1 VGAGF
6 PRRGA
11 RCRFVGSGH
20 PISLGIR
27 TSAPGGLPPTLSGAV
42 TRVGDVPEN
51 ISAATAR
58 RIALAA
64 QGFGI
69 PRPASVGTRQLNLL
83 MERLGTL
90 QIDSVN
96 VFERSHYL
104 PVVARLGPYDK
115 TLLDQLT
122 LRPRARYLEY
132 WAHVATFVPRED
144 WPLWKWRMARMRDKY
159 TKPGGWVATHP
170 QMMRFVLD
178 ELRANG
184 PMAAS
189 EIEHDENVRR
199 GPWWGLSDIKE
210 ALEYLFVFGDVVTA
224 GRKGFERV
232 YALPE
237 QILSSALLDA
247 EVPAD
252 DAQRELV
259 RRAVRAHGIG
269 TAKDI
274 ADYYRLY
281 VATTTRLLHELA
293 DAGEVQRVNVEGWRT
308 PGFLAAA
315 ARIPR
320 RIETAA
326 LLSPFDPVVWERDR
340 ALRMFGFHY
349 RIEIYTPAPNRIYG
363 YYTLPALVDDQ
374 IVGRIDL
381 KSDRQ
386 AGVLRVQSAWREP
399 HAPRGVEERIVP
411 VLREL
416 AAWQGLGDILVVDRG
431 DLARDLAA
439 ALHLSVAE

>member
-1 VGAGF
+1 M
-6 PRRGA
+6 PQ
-11 RCRFVGSGH
+11 
-20 PISLGIR
+20 
-27 TSAPGGLPPTLSGAV
+27 T
-42 TRVGDVPEN
+42 
-51 ISAATAR
+51 ISAASAR

-64 QGFGI
+64 QGFGV
-69 PRPASVGTRQLNLL
+69 PRPASVGTRQLNVL
-83 MERLGTL
+83 MERLGVL

-115 TLLDQLT
+115 TLLDKLT
-122 LRPRARYLEY
+122 LRPKAPYLEY
-132 WAHVATFVPRED
+132 WAHVATFVPRDD

-159 TKPGGWVATHP
+159 TKPGGWVDSHP
-170 QMMRFVLD
+170 QMIRFVLD

-237 QILSSALLDA
+237 QILSPALLEA
-247 EVPAD
+247 EVPVD

-281 VATTTRLLHELA
+281 VATATRLLNELA
-293 DAGEVQRVNVEGWRT
+293 DAGEVQQVSVDGWKA
-308 PGFLAAA
+308 PGFLATD

-320 RIETAA
+320 RIEAAA

-340 ALRMFGFHY
+340 AERMFGFHY
-349 RIEIYTPAPNRIYG
+349 RIEIYTPAPKRVYG
-363 YYTLPALVDDQ
+363 YYTLPALVDEQ

-399 HAPRGVEERIVP
+399 LAPAGVEERLVP
-411 VLREL
+411 VLRDI

-439 ALHLSVAE
+439 ALGLPLVE

>member
-1 VGAGF
+1 
-6 PRRGA
+6 
-11 RCRFVGSGH
+11 
-20 PISLGIR
+20 
-27 TSAPGGLPPTLSGAV
+27 
-42 TRVGDVPEN
+42 VPEK

-64 QGFGI
+64 QGFGS
-69 PRPASVGTRQLNLL
+69 PRPTAVGTRQLNLL
-83 MERLGTL
+83 MQRLGIL

-104 PVVARLGPYDK
+104 PVVARLGAYDK
-115 TLLDQLT
+115 TLLDRL
-122 LRPRARYLEY
+122 LLAPRAPYLEY
-132 WAHVATFVPRED
+132 WAHVATFVPRDD
-144 WPLWKWRMARMRDKY
+144 WPLWAFRRAEMRAKYARPGKWFAEHPEM
-159 TKPGGWVATHP
+159 VA
-170 QMMRFVLD
+170 FVLA
-178 ELRANG
+178 ELAANG

-189 EIEHDENVRR
+189 EIEHEENVRR

-210 ALEYLFVFGDVVTA
+210 ALEYLFVFGEVVTA

-237 QILSSALLDA
+237 QILSPELLGA
-247 EVPAD
+247 AVPAD

-259 RRAVRAHGIG
+259 RRALGAHGIG

-281 VATTTRLLHELA
+281 VATTARLLEELV
-293 DAGEVQRVNVEGWRT
+293 DSGEAEKVAVEGWKA
-308 PGFLAAA
+308 PAYVAAG

-340 ALRMFGFHY
+340 TERMFGFHY
-349 RIEIYTPAPNRIYG
+349 RIEIYTPAPKRVYG
-363 YYTLPALVDDQ
+363 YYTLPALVDEQ
-374 IVGRIDL
+374 LVGRIDL

-386 AGVLRVQSAWREP
+386 AGVLRVQSAWREE
-399 HAPRGVEERIVP
+399 HAPAGAEERLVP
-411 VLREL
+411 VVREL
-416 AAWQGLGDILVVDRG
+416 AAWQGLGDVVVADKG

-439 ALHLSVAE
+439 ALGTAVLEP

>member
-1 VGAGF
+1 M
-6 PRRGA
+6 
-11 RCRFVGSGH
+11 
-20 PISLGIR
+20 
-27 TSAPGGLPPTLSGAV
+27 
-42 TRVGDVPEN
+42 PEN
-51 ISAATAR
+51 ISAASAR
-58 RIALAA
+58 RISLAA

-69 PRPASVGTRQLNLL
+69 RRPAAVGTRQLNGL
-83 MERLGTL
+83 MQRLGTL

-115 TLLDQLT
+115 ALLDRLT
-122 LRPRARYLEY
+122 LRPKAPYLEY
-132 WAHVATFVPRED
+132 WAHVATFIPRDD
-144 WPLWKWRMARMRDKY
+144 WPLWKWRMARMRHKY
-159 TKPGGWVATHP
+159 GKPGGWVDTHP
-170 QMMRFVLD
+170 QMIRFVRD
-178 ELRANG
+178 ELRTNG

-189 EIEHDENVRR
+189 DIEHDDNVRR
-199 GPWWGLSDIKE
+199 GPWWGLSDVKE
-210 ALEYLFVFGDVVTA
+210 ALEYLFLFGDVVTA

-237 QILSSALLDA
+237 QILPLALLDA
-247 EVPAD
+247 EIPVDA
-252 DAQRELV
+252 AQRELV
-259 RRAVRAHGIG
+259 RRALRSHGVG

-281 VATTTRLLHELA
+281 VATAARLLEELVET
-293 DAGEVQRVNVEGWRT
+293 GEAERVSVEGWT
-308 PGFLAAA
+308 SPGYLATG

-320 RIETAA
+320 RIETTA
-326 LLSPFDPVVWERDR
+326 LLSPFDPVVWERAR

-349 RIEIYTPAPNRIYG
+349 RIEIYTPAPKRVYG
-363 YYTLPALVDDQ
+363 YYTLPALVDEA

-386 AGVLRVQSAWREP
+386 NGVLRVQSAWREP
-399 HAPRGVEERIVP
+399 HAPRGVEERLVP

-439 ALHLSVAE
+439 AGGVPLVE

>member
-1 VGAGF
+1 V
-6 PRRGA
+6 
-11 RCRFVGSGH
+11 S
-20 PISLGIR
+20 S
-27 TSAPGGLPPTLSGAV
+27 
-42 TRVGDVPEN
+42 VPERM
-51 ISAATAR
+51 SVATAR
-58 RIALAA
+58 RVALAA

-69 PRPASVGTRQLNLL
+69 PRPVSVGTRQLNLL
-83 MERLGTL
+83 LQRVGVL

-104 PVVARLGPYDK
+104 PVFARLGSYDK
-115 TLLDQLT
+115 ALLDRLT
-122 LRPRARYLEY
+122 LRARAPYLEY
-132 WAHVATFVPRED
+132 WAHVATFVPRDD
-144 WPLWKWRMARMRDKY
+144 WPLWKWRMARTREKY
-159 TKPGGWVATHP
+159 TRPGEWVPEHP
-170 QMMRFVLD
+170 DMMRFVLD

-189 EIEHDENVRR
+189 DIEHEDNVRR

-210 ALEYLFVFGDVVTA
+210 ALEFAFLFGDVVTA
-224 GRKGFERV
+224 GRRNFERV

-237 QILSSALLDA
+237 HVLSPELLNA
-247 EVPAD
+247 EVPTE

-259 RRAVRAHGIG
+259 RRALRSHGIG

-281 VATTTRLLHELA
+281 VAVAARMLEELV
-293 DAGEVQRVNVEGWRT
+293 DAGEAERVAVEGWKA
-308 PGFLAAA
+308 PAYLATG

-349 RIEIYTPAPNRIYG
+349 RIELYTPAPKRVYG
-363 YYTLPALVDDQ
+363 YYTLPALVDEQ
-374 IVGRIDL
+374 LVGRLDL

-386 AGVLRVQSAWREP
+386 AGVLRVQSAWREEG
-399 HAPRGVEERIVP
+399 APRDAVERLVP
-411 VLREL
+411 VLRET
-416 AAWQGLGDILVVDRG
+416 AAWQGLGDVVVVDRG
-431 DLARDLAA
+431 DWARDLAA
-439 ALHLSVAE
+439 ALGTRVVSA